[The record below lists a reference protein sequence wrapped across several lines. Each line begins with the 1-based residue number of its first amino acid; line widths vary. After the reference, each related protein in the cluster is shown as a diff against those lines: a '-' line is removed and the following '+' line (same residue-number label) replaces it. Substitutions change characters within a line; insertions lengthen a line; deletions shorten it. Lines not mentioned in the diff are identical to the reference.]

1 MQMLLVV
8 TDLHSS
14 PRNSKNSKN
23 IVFNKHARKILKIW
37 VDTFDFIYIYIN
49 LKVGGNTEI
58 GV

>member
-1 MQMLLVV
+1 MQILLVV

-37 VDTFDFIYIYIN
+37 VDTFDFIYIYI
-49 LKVGGNTEI
+49 
-58 GV
+58 